1 MVRRDIAAVV
11 ARSLRDLPAV
21 LLLGPR
27 QVGKSTLALRLVAD
41 GVLRRYVTL
50 DDLAVW
56 EAARADP
63 DGFVAELD
71 DGVALDEVQRVPDLL
86 RALKRS
92 IDRRRRAG
100 RFLLTGSANVLAHRG
115 VTESLAGRTDV
126 VHLEGLSLA
135 ELEERPSPAA
145 VLEALLGDEDWRRP
159 VRRLQR
165 RGAPARSHD
174 RARLHE
180 RIFFGGFPEVVLKR
194 RPEFAQRWFAAY
206 MTTYVERDIRD
217 LARLA
222 ELGGFSRTLRLTG
235 LRTGQL
241 LNVKNL
247 AADAGLDQRTAGR
260 YLELLELTYQV
271 SRLTPWQASA
281 RKRLVKTAKVFIGDS
296 GLACHL
302 AGVTHPEA
310 LAGHPAFGALLETWV
325 WAELRKALSLT
336 SGVQSSFYRTHQ
348 GKEVDFVLERG
359 RRRLGIEVKAARSL
373 SRADLAGLTDMQQ
386 AMGADSRGLLLYAGD
401 EVVSLAEN
409 LVAAPLATVL

>member
-1 MVRRDIAAVV
+1 MVKRDLAAVV
-11 ARSLRDLPAV
+11 RRSLRDFPAV

-27 QVGKSTLALRLVAD
+27 QVGKSTLALQLVAD

-63 DGFVAELD
+63 EGFVAELE

-100 RFLLTGSANVLAHRG
+100 RFLLTGSANVLAQRG

-126 VHLEGLSLA
+126 IHLEGLSAA
-135 ELEERPSPAA
+135 ELAQRPSPVDLLQGLLDRANGRRA
-145 VLEALLGDEDWRRP
+145 VADLR
-159 VRRLQR
+159 RRLAGVGTHN
-165 RGAPARSHD
+165 RGRWQ
-174 RARLHE
+174 E
-180 RIFFGGFPEVVLKR
+180 RVFYGGFPDVVLKR

-206 MTTYVERDIRD
+206 LTTYVERDIRD
-217 LARLA
+217 LARLPDLA
-222 ELGGFSRTLRLTG
+222 GFSRFVRLTG

-260 YLELLELTYQV
+260 YLELLGVTFQV
-271 SRLTPWQASA
+271 NRLVPWQASA
-281 RKRLVKTAKVFIGDS
+281 RKRLVKTAKVFATDS

-302 AGVTHPEA
+302 AGINRPEA
-310 LAGHPAFGALLETWV
+310 LADHPAWGALLETWA
-325 WAELRKALSLT
+325 WAELRKALSLMP
-336 SGVQSSFYRTHQ
+336 GVQASFYRTHL
-348 GKEVDFVLERG
+348 GKEVDFVLEQG
-359 RRRLGIEVKAARSL
+359 ARRLGIEVKAARSVG
-373 SRADLAGLTDMQQ
+373 RADLAGLMDMQH
-386 AMGADSRGLLLYAGD
+386 AIDARGLLLYGGE
-401 EVVSLAEN
+401 EVVSFGEN
-409 LVAAPLATVL
+409 LLAAPLAVLG